1 MVPIPYLKSPN
12 QTRFPLIFGKPFP
25 LSTLRRH
32 NRGRSPLPPPATANP
47 TEEETPDQQRP
58 IPPIATQPKM
68 VQPQEPHFFQ
78 PLLPGFQTHLT
89 IPIVF
94 FSKHIQGKTNGN
106 TWTLTSDAMDQ
117 TWQVIQEERRL
128 TRGWKEF
135 AEAHDLRIGDI
146 VIFKLKGSMVF
157 HVTPF
162 GPSCCDIQYT
172 YPNSMEEAHDHQ
184 NNTGTGARFSYSWD
198 YCFKAEVTDSNVR
211 EDKLV
216 SETSVLLCTYTSLCC
231 SDTYVYVLLL
241 QDLPVGATGCNAL
254 NKECKKAK
262 LVNIEGKAWNVSMRF
277 NESGGFYYIK
287 GWRKFCAE
295 NKCHI
300 GDSFVFNVVGDGNT
314 LPLMCVCSPS
324 KECLKSAGDIASSS
338 RVN

>member
-1 MVPIPYLKSPN
+1 MT
-12 QTRFPLIFGKPFP
+12 TR
-25 LSTLRRH
+25 
-32 NRGRSPLPPPATANP
+32 
-47 TEEETPDQQRP
+47 
-58 IPPIATQPKM
+58 
-68 VQPQEPHFFQ
+68 
-78 PLLPGFQTHLT
+78 T
-89 IPIVF
+89 IV
-94 FSKHIQGKTNGN
+94 S
-106 TWTLTSDAMDQ
+106 
-117 TWQVIQEERRL
+117 VIQSHR
-128 TRGWKEF
+128 TS
-135 AEAHDLRIGDI
+135 IGYLWG
-146 VIFKLKGSMVF
+146 FLKLLFV
-157 HVTPF
+157 
-162 GPSCCDIQYT
+162 SCV
-172 YPNSMEEAHDHQ
+172 SA
-184 NNTGTGARFSYSWD
+184 GTGARFSYSWD

-241 QDLPVGATGCNAL
+241 QDLPVGATGCNVL

>member
-1 MVPIPYLKSPN
+1 M
-12 QTRFPLIFGKPFP
+12 
-25 LSTLRRH
+25 
-32 NRGRSPLPPPATANP
+32 
-47 TEEETPDQQRP
+47 
-58 IPPIATQPKM
+58 M

-184 NNTGTGARFSYSWD
+184 NNRTGARFSYSWD

-211 EDKLV
+211 EDKLN
-216 SETSVLLCTYTSLCC
+216 
-231 SDTYVYVLLL
+231 
-241 QDLPVGATGCNAL
+241 LPVGATGCNAL

>member
-211 EDKLV
+211 EDKL
-216 SETSVLLCTYTSLCC
+216 
-231 SDTYVYVLLL
+231 
-241 QDLPVGATGCNAL
+241 DLPVGATGCNAL

>member
-128 TRGWKEF
+128 TRGWKKF

-184 NNTGTGARFSYSWD
+184 NNRTGARFSYSWD
-198 YCFKAEVTDSNVR
+198 YCFFRLRSRILMSVKTNLISPR
-211 EDKLV
+211 GLLV
-216 SETSVLLCTYTSLCC
+216 VML
-231 SDTYVYVLLL
+231 
-241 QDLPVGATGCNAL
+241 
-254 NKECKKAK
+254 
-262 LVNIEGKAWNVSMRF
+262 
-277 NESGGFYYIK
+277 
-287 GWRKFCAE
+287 
-295 NKCHI
+295 
-300 GDSFVFNVVGDGNT
+300 
-314 LPLMCVCSPS
+314 
-324 KECLKSAGDIASSS
+324 
-338 RVN
+338 

>member
-1 MVPIPYLKSPN
+1 
-12 QTRFPLIFGKPFP
+12 
-25 LSTLRRH
+25 
-32 NRGRSPLPPPATANP
+32 
-47 TEEETPDQQRP
+47 
-58 IPPIATQPKM
+58 M

-78 PLLPGFQTHLT
+78 PLLPGFQTYLT

-146 VIFKLKGSMVF
+146 VIHGLS
-157 HVTPF
+157 
-162 GPSCCDIQYT
+162 Q
-172 YPNSMEEAHDHQ
+172 AHDHQ
-184 NNTGTGARFSYSWD
+184 NNRTGARFSYSWD

-211 EDKLV
+211 EDKL
-216 SETSVLLCTYTSLCC
+216 
-231 SDTYVYVLLL
+231 
-241 QDLPVGATGCNAL
+241 DLPVGATGCNAL

-300 GDSFVFNVVGDGNT
+300 GDSFVFN
-314 LPLMCVCSPS
+314 
-324 KECLKSAGDIASSS
+324 ECLKSAGDIASSS